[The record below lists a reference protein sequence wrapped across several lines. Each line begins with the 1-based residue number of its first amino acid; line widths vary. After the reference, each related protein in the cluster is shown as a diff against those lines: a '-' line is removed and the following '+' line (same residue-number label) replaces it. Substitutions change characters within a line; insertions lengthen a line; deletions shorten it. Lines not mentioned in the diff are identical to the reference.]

1 MLKKNKCQNCN
12 KKIKNSYNFC
22 PYCGFQ
28 TKESKEKYGLLGKN
42 DLQPKQITPKIFTG
56 IGGGMM
62 NKMIGSAIKMLEKE
76 MGKEMGNLN
85 NLQNGKIKLMINGK
99 EIKPQ
104 QKSTKT
110 KLNTKFLPIDFSNEN
125 LKKWKLLSKKEPE
138 SKLKRIENKI
148 NYEIKI
154 PEVKSI
160 KDISI
165 IKLENSM
172 EVRAVGEKT
181 AYLKRIPINLPLK
194 KYSLLKGILTLE
206 MDAE

>member
-1 MLKKNKCQNCN
+1 MLKKNKCKNCE
-12 KKIKNSYNFC
+12 KKIKNSYSFC
-22 PYCGFQ
+22 PNCGFQ
-28 TKESKEKYGLLGKN
+28 LKDLKEKYNMLGKQN
-42 DLQPKQITPKIFTG
+42 SPQQQAPKIFTG

-62 NKMIGSAIKMLEKE
+62 NKMLGNAIKMLEKE
-76 MGKEMGNLN
+76 MTKEMGELN
-85 NLQNGKIKLMINGK
+85 KLPNGKIKLMINGK
-99 EIKPQ
+99 EINPQ
-104 QKSTKT
+104 QKAQKVDE
-110 KLNTKFLPIDFSNEN
+110 NTKFLPIEFSNEN
-125 LKKWKLLSKKEPE
+125 LKKWKTLSKKEPE

-148 NYEIKI
+148 NYELEV

-172 EVRAVGEKT
+172 EVRAIGENI

-194 KYSLLKGILTLE
+194 KYSLLKGLLTLE